1 MLVLEMHSL
10 ILDLNS
16 VACAH
21 NFIPLPVKMAP
32 ASDDSP
38 GGKCVLVSRAIQ
50 PLDVGVS
57 PLFAVEAVT
66 IDHYLGEERCTMTS
80 FV

>member
-1 MLVLEMHSL
+1 VLVLEMHSL

-21 NFIPLPVKMAP
+21 NFMPLPVKMAP

-38 GGKCVLVSRAIQ
+38 GGKCSCFSCVIQ
-50 PLDVGVS
+50 PLDGGVS
-57 PLFAVEAVT
+57 PLFAVEPVT
-66 IDHYLGEERCTMTS
+66 IDHYSEKKDTQ
-80 FV
+80 